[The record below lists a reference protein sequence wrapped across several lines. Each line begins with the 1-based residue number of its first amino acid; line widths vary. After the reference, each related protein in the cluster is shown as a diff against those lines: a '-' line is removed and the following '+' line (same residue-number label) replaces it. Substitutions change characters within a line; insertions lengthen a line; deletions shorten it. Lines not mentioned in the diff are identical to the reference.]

1 MKGMQKIKRGKSF
14 AGVVIYAL
22 KPGIHHKT
30 DPVVIGG
37 NMLGASAPELITE
50 FNASA
55 SLRADIAKP
64 VWHNSLRLAQG
75 ESLTAKQWVS
85 FADDYMNRMGFS
97 ETYLRCY
104 VIHDDDAGQHIH
116 IIATRV
122 DLIGGKLYLG
132 RNENL
137 ISTRVIQEL
146 ESAHDLTRTKGTSP
160 LLGPSPSSKRKRL
173 SRGEE
178 QKEKREGQPSPKT
191 FLQNTIDTLFCTHN
205 DIPSFVEA
213 LCEHGITPLPNIAS
227 SGRMN
232 GFSFEYAGIAFKASQ
247 LGKAY
252 SWATLQEKLH
262 YAPERDN
269 PMLFA
274 LKASTVGDNE
284 RTDLV
289 TEATTEDTKPLLL
302 VTSESVVVTPPP
314 QQEFIVGTAK
324 SCEAYTLASTVLTAL
339 KPARKKDY
347 LMTAVIKWLL
357 SIPYLAAFAKLLKE
371 TGKTFLHRKS
381 SFSVINTV
389 RSAEPD
395 VKTSNEIHED
405 LLKTHTHLTSQ
416 PTEEHHL
423 SCLTTSKDKTFDRFY
438 RSI

>member
-1 MKGMQKIKRGKSF
+1 
-14 AGVVIYAL
+14 
-22 KPGIHHKT
+22 
-30 DPVVIGG
+30 
-37 NMLGASAPELITE
+37 MLGASAPELITE

-55 SLRADIAKP
+55 SLRTDVAKP
-64 VWHNSLRLAQG
+64 VWHNSLRLPQG

-97 ETYLRCY
+97 ETHLRCY
-104 VIHDDDAGQHIH
+104 VIHDDEAGQHIH

-122 DLIGGKLYLG
+122 DLVGGKLYLG

-146 ESAHDLTRTKGTSP
+146 ELTHDLTATK
-160 LLGPSPSSKRKRL
+160 GPSPSNSPSPSSRRKRL

-191 FLQNTIDTLFCTHN
+191 FLQNTIDVILATDS

-213 LCEHGITPLPNIAS
+213 LCEHGITPVPNIAS

-252 SWATLQEKLH
+252 SWATLQEKLR

-269 PMLFA
+269 PLLFS
-274 LKASTVGDNE
+274 LKASAMRSNETGDS
-284 RTDLV
+284 V
-289 TEATTEDTKPLLL
+289 TKATTEDTTPSLPASLE
-302 VTSESVVVTPPP
+302 SEIIAPPP
-314 QQEFIVGTAK
+314 QQEHRVEIAETCDAH
-324 SCEAYTLASTVLTAL
+324 TPASTVLTAL
-339 KPARKKDY
+339 GQANNKDH

-357 SIPYLAAFAKLLKE
+357 NIPYLQAFANLLKE

-381 SFSVINTV
+381 SFSTISAV

-395 VKTSNEIHED
+395 VKTSNEIPED
-405 LLKTHTHLTSQ
+405 FFESSYS
-416 PTEEHHL
+416 PN
-423 SCLTTSKDKTFDRFY
+423 
-438 RSI
+438 

>member
-14 AGVVIYAL
+14 AGVVLYAL
-22 KPGIHHKT
+22 KPGTHHKT

-37 NMLGASAPELITE
+37 NMLGASAAELITE
-50 FNASA
+50 FSASA
-55 SLRADIAKP
+55 SIRADVAKP
-64 VWHNSLRLAQG
+64 VWHNSLRLPQG
-75 ESLTAKQWVS
+75 ESFTAKQWVM

-97 ETYLRCY
+97 ETHLRCY
-104 VIHDDDAGQHIH
+104 VIHDDEAGQHIH
-116 IIATRV
+116 IIASRV
-122 DLIGGKLYLG
+122 DLVGGKLYLG

-146 ESAHDLTRTKGTSP
+146 ELAHDLTRTKGPSP
-160 LLGPSPSSKRKRL
+160 LQSPSPSSRRKRL

-191 FLQNTIDTLFCTHN
+191 FLQDTIDTILRTHN

-213 LCEHGITPLPNIAS
+213 LCEHGITPVPNIAS

-252 SWATLQEKLH
+252 SWATLQEKLR

-269 PMLFA
+269 PLLFS
-274 LKASTVGDNE
+274 LKASAMRSNETGDS
-284 RTDLV
+284 V
-289 TEATTEDTKPLLL
+289 TKATTEDTTPSLPASFE
-302 VTSESVVVTPPP
+302 SEIIAPPP
-314 QQEFIVGTAK
+314 QQEHRVEIAET
-324 SCEAYTLASTVLTAL
+324 CEAHTPASTVLTA
-339 KPARKKDY
+339 PGQANNKDH

-357 SIPYLAAFAKLLKE
+357 SIPYLQAFANLLKE

-381 SFSVINTV
+381 SFSTISAV

-395 VKTSNEIHED
+395 VKTSNEIPED
-405 LLKTHTHLTSQ
+405 FFESSYS
-416 PTEEHHL
+416 PN
-423 SCLTTSKDKTFDRFY
+423 
-438 RSI
+438 

>member
-1 MKGMQKIKRGKSF
+1 MQKIKRGKSF
-14 AGVVIYAL
+14 AGVVLYAL
-22 KPGIHHKT
+22 KHGTHHKT

-37 NMLGASAPELITE
+37 NMLGDSASELIAE
-50 FNASA
+50 FSASA
-55 SLRADIAKP
+55 SLRPDVVKP
-64 VWHNSLRLAQG
+64 VWHNSLRLPQG
-75 ESLTAKQWVS
+75 ESLTAKQWVM

-97 ETYLRCY
+97 ETHLRCY
-104 VIHDDDAGQHIH
+104 VMHDDEAGQHIH
-116 IIATRV
+116 IIASRV
-122 DLIGGKLYLG
+122 DLVGGKLYLG

-146 ESAHDLTRTKGTSP
+146 ELAHDLTATK
-160 LLGPSPSSKRKRL
+160 GPSPSNSPSPSSRRKRL

-191 FLQNTIDTLFCTHN
+191 FLQNTIDVILATDS

-213 LCEHGITPLPNIAS
+213 LCEHGITPAPNIAS

-252 SWATLQEKLH
+252 SWATLQEKLR

-269 PMLFA
+269 PLLFS
-274 LKASTVGDNE
+274 LKASAMRSNETGDS
-284 RTDLV
+284 V
-289 TEATTEDTKPLLL
+289 TKATTEDTTPSLPASLE
-302 VTSESVVVTPPP
+302 SEIIAPPP
-314 QQEFIVGTAK
+314 QHEHRLEIAET
-324 SCEAYTLASTVLTAL
+324 CEEHTPAITVLTA
-339 KPARKKDY
+339 PGQANNKDH

-357 SIPYLAAFAKLLKE
+357 SIPYLQAFANLLKE

-381 SFSVINTV
+381 SFSTISAV

-395 VKTSNEIHED
+395 VKTSNEIPED
-405 LLKTHTHLTSQ
+405 FFESSYS
-416 PTEEHHL
+416 PN
-423 SCLTTSKDKTFDRFY
+423 
-438 RSI
+438 